1 MKKFKVIASYKV
13 YCHAIVEAETWE
25 EAEQIARDMDGG
37 DFDVDR
43 ENGLGDWNIEVVSA
57 ALKEAA

>member
-1 MKKFKVIASYKV
+1 
-13 YCHAIVEAETWE
+13 VEAETWE
-25 EAEQIARDMDGG
+25 EAERIARDMDGG